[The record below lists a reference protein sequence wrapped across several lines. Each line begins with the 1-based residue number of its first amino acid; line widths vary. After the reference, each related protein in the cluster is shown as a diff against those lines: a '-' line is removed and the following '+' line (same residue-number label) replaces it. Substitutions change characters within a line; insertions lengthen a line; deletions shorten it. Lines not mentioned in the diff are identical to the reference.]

1 MEKTKKTTTSATRR
15 RRRRQPMLIEESL
28 QIEQQEARDAGALG
42 FLARTLAQVT
52 LPHSDPD
59 TLYYER
65 TSGRLRLTVRG
76 LKPYGVPYGS
86 LPRVILAWICT
97 EAVRTQNPNLELG
110 HSAAEFS
117 RKLGLNYNGRDLA
130 RLKKQ
135 CLALARALI
144 SIDGLDAQSGAFE
157 DIKIAASGFVFWS
170 DANPDQP
177 CLWKST
183 LTLTDEFFDAAT
195 NHPVPIDLRVYHA
208 LSQSPLSMDIYTWL
222 VYRMFVLRISKH
234 PAALVPWIGLKHQFG
249 AGYADDARGLR
260 NFKIKFR
267 TRLKEVLLFYPE
279 AANHI
284 EDAGEHLKLTP
295 CHLHLPAG
303 R

>member
-1 MEKTKKTTTSATRR
+1 MEEAKQTTSAPRK

-28 QIEQQEARDAGALG
+28 QIEQEEARAAGALG

-65 TSGRLRLTVRG
+65 SSGRLRLTVRG

-86 LPRVILAWICT
+86 IPRVVLAWICT
-97 EAVRTQNPNLELG
+97 EAVRTKSPVLELG
-110 HSAAEFS
+110 RSAAQFS
-117 RKLGLNYNGRDLA
+117 RKLSLNYNGRDLS

-135 CLALARALI
+135 CLALARAVI
-144 SIDGLDAQSGAFE
+144 SIDGLDAHGGAFE
-157 DIKIAASGFVFWS
+157 DIKVASRGFIFWS
-170 DANPDQP
+170 ESNPDQLS
-177 CLWKST
+177 LWESS
-183 LTLTDEFFDAAT
+183 LTLTDEFFEAAT

-234 PAALVPWIGLKHQFG
+234 PAALIPWIGLKHQFG
-249 AGYADDARGLR
+249 AGYADNDRGLR

-284 EDAGEHLKLTP
+284 EDTGEHLKLTP
-295 CHLHLPAG
+295 CPLHLE